1 VRFTVEAWD
10 SDYGA
15 PTDAELEDAS
25 QHVDAGV
32 EMRIEDWRPILPETA
47 GADDILFVDGVR
59 RVDATLWIDQPP
71 DFPGFALAAT
81 YAAGAV
87 RCNERATIEE
97 ATVER
102 GLFTSA
108 PATDVAT
115 GVGTYEVKATKGTTP
130 EELWLGI
137 QQRMGSL
144 EAAVSHR
151 AGGADLIVVDGPLSH
166 ARDLENAVGY
176 IKTQKVQY
184 LPLELRQV
192 LTSLPAGYRTPL
204 FLTTT
209 SWSRF
214 SWYLRLANHAGP
226 AGGLVRCEIDAD
238 KNAADAAR
246 VATKVSASLPRYSSA
261 RHKDPRAPQNLYPIG
276 GLEREL
282 RHRLGDRELAMRAL
296 RRAAL
301 EGGALPAGG
310 EDRPDDHQRDPQ
322 DGDD

>member
-1 VRFTVEAWD
+1 MRFTVEAWD

-15 PTDAELEDAS
+15 PTDPELTDAS
-25 QHVDAGV
+25 ENVDV
-32 EMRIEDWRPILPETA
+32 SIEVRPEHWRPMLPDDDGA
-47 GADDILFVDGVR
+47 GDILFVDGVR

-87 RCNERATIEE
+87 RCNGVAVLEE
-97 ATVER
+97 FAVER

-108 PATDVAT
+108 PAEDVHT
-115 GVGTYEVKATKGTTP
+115 TVGTYEVKATKGTTP

-144 EAAVSHR
+144 EATVTRA
-151 AGGADLIVVDGPLSH
+151 AGGAELLVVDGPLSH
-166 ARDLENAVGY
+166 ARDIDNAIGY
-176 IKTQKVQY
+176 VKTQKVQY

-204 FLTTT
+204 FVTTT
-209 SWSRF
+209 SWSRY

-238 KNAADAAR
+238 RTITEAAR
-246 VATKVSASLPRYSSA
+246 VANRVSATLPRYASA

-276 GLEREL
+276 GLERDL
-282 RHRLGDRELAMRAL
+282 RHRLGDKERAMRAL
-296 RRAAL
+296 RIASRSVA
-301 EGGALPAGG
+301 
-310 EDRPDDHQRDPQ
+310 
-322 DGDD
+322 

>member
-1 VRFTVEAWD
+1 MKFTVEAWD

-15 PTDAELEDAS
+15 PTEAELDDAS
-25 QHVDAGV
+25 QSVDPSV
-32 EMRIEDWRPILPETA
+32 EVAPDDWRPLLPETEPV
-47 GADDILFVDGVR
+47 DDVLFVDGVR
-59 RVDATLWIDQPP
+59 RVDATLWIDKPP
-71 DFPGFALAAT
+71 DFPAFALAAT

-87 RCNERATIEE
+87 RCNGSAELEVAE
-97 ATVER
+97 VGR

-108 PATDVAT
+108 PAIDIAT
-115 GVGTYEVKATKGTTP
+115 GVGTYEVKATKGTTS

-137 QQRMGSL
+137 QQRMGDL
-144 EAAVSHR
+144 EAKVAR
-151 AGGADLIVVDGPLSH
+151 EAGGGELMIVDGPLSH
-166 ARDLENAVGY
+166 ARDIDNAVGY

-184 LPLELRQV
+184 LPVELRSV

-226 AGGLVRCEIDAD
+226 AGGLVRCEVDA
-238 KNAADAAR
+238 NQSAADAAR
-246 VATKVSASLPRYSSA
+246 VATRVSATLPRYASA

-282 RHRLGDRELAMRAL
+282 RRRLGDKELAMRSL
-296 RRAAL
+296 RRTSTLVA
-301 EGGALPAGG
+301 
-310 EDRPDDHQRDPQ
+310 
-322 DGDD
+322 

>member
-1 VRFTVEAWD
+1 MNFTVETWD

-15 PTDAELEDAS
+15 PTDPELSDATEN
-25 QHVDAGV
+25 VDPSV
-32 EMRIEDWRPILPETA
+32 EMAPGEWRPLLPDSEPV
-47 GADDILFVDGVR
+47 ADVLFVDGVR

-87 RCNERATIEE
+87 RCNGSAVLEE
-97 ATVER
+97 AEVGR

-108 PATDVAT
+108 SADDVDT
-115 GVGTYEVKATKGTTP
+115 SVGLYAVKATKGATS

-137 QQRMGSL
+137 QQRMGDL
-144 EAAVSHR
+144 EAVVAR
-151 AGGADLIVVDGPLSH
+151 KAGGAELMIVDGPLSH
-166 ARDLENAVGY
+166 ARDVENAVGY
-176 IKTQKVQY
+176 VKTQKVQY

-192 LTSLPAGYRTPL
+192 LTSLPSGYRTPL

-209 SWSRF
+209 SWSRY

-238 KNAADAAR
+238 KTAAEASRIASR
-246 VATKVSASLPRYSSA
+246 VSATLPRFASD

-282 RHRLGDRELAMRAL
+282 RRRLGDRDLAVRAL
-296 RRAAL
+296 RRASMA
-301 EGGALPAGG
+301 A
-310 EDRPDDHQRDPQ
+310 
-322 DGDD
+322 

>member
-1 VRFTVEAWD
+1 MRFTVEAWD

-15 PTDAELEDAS
+15 PTEAELDDAS
-25 QHVDAGV
+25 QNVDVSV
-32 EMRIEDWRPILPETA
+32 EIRPEEWRPLLPET
-47 GADDILFVDGVR
+47 GPVDDILFVDGVR

-87 RCNERATIEE
+87 RCNGRALIEE
-97 ATVER
+97 SQVER
-102 GLFTSA
+102 GLFTST
-108 PATDVAT
+108 PAGDVVT
-115 GVGTYEVKATKGTTP
+115 SIGTYQVKATKGTTS

-137 QQRMGSL
+137 QQRMGDL
-144 EAAVSHR
+144 EAAVAR
-151 AGGADLIVVDGPLSH
+151 QAGGAEMLVVDGPLSH
-166 ARDLENAVGY
+166 VRDLDNAVGY

-192 LTSLPAGYRTPL
+192 LTALPAGYRTPL

-226 AGGLVRCEIDAD
+226 AGGLVRCEIDAGMS
-238 KNAADAAR
+238 AADAAR
-246 VATKVSASLPRYSSA
+246 VATRVSATLPRYASA

-296 RRAAL
+296 RQAARAA
-301 EGGALPAGG
+301 A
-310 EDRPDDHQRDPQ
+310 
-322 DGDD
+322 

>member
-1 VRFTVEAWD
+1 MKFTVEAWD

-15 PTDAELEDAS
+15 PTEAELTDAS
-25 QHVDAGV
+25 ENVDVTV
-32 EMRIEDWRPILPETA
+32 ELRPEDWRPLLPET
-47 GADDILFVDGVR
+47 DPVVDVLFVDGVR
-59 RVDATLWIDQPP
+59 RVDATLWIEQPP

-87 RCNERATIEE
+87 RCNGRATIEE
-97 ATVER
+97 TEVER

-108 PATDVAT
+108 PASDVET

-144 EAAVSHR
+144 EAAVTHQ
-151 AGGADLIVVDGPLSH
+151 AGGAELLVVDGPLSH

-184 LPLELRQV
+184 LPLALRQV
-192 LTSLPAGYRTPL
+192 LTALPAGYRTPL

-238 KNAADAAR
+238 MSSSDAAR
-246 VATKVSASLPRYSSA
+246 VATRVSATLPRYASA

-282 RHRLGDRELAMRAL
+282 RHRLGDKEMSMRAL
-296 RRAAL
+296 RRASL
-301 EGGALPAGG
+301 G
-310 EDRPDDHQRDPQ
+310 ERRLSA
-322 DGDD
+322 

>member
-1 VRFTVEAWD
+1 MKFTVEAWD

-25 QHVDAGV
+25 QNVDVTV
-32 EMRIEDWRPILPETA
+32 ELRPEDWRPLLPEIDPVT
-47 GADDILFVDGVR
+47 DVLFVDGVR

-81 YAAGAV
+81 YAAGVV
-87 RCNERATIEE
+87 RCNGTAHITATE
-97 ATVER
+97 VER

-108 PATDVAT
+108 PATDVVT
-115 GVGTYEVKATKGTTP
+115 SVGDYEVKATKGTTP

-137 QQRMGSL
+137 QQRMGDL
-144 EAAVSHR
+144 EAAVTRR
-151 AGGADLIVVDGPLSH
+151 AGGAELLIVDGPLSH
-166 ARDLENAVGY
+166 ARDIENAVGY

-214 SWYLRLANHAGP
+214 SWYVRLANHAGP
-226 AGGLVRCEIDAD
+226 AGGLVRCEIDA
-238 KNAADAAR
+238 NCTPVDAAR
-246 VATKVSASLPRYSSA
+246 TATRVSATLPRYASA

-282 RHRLGDRELAMRAL
+282 RHRLGDKEMSMRAL
-296 RRAAL
+296 RRASAEQARL
-301 EGGALPAGG
+301 SA
-310 EDRPDDHQRDPQ
+310 
-322 DGDD
+322 

>member
-1 VRFTVEAWD
+1 MRFTVEAWD
-10 SDYGA
+10 SEYGA
-15 PTDAELEDAS
+15 PTDAELDDAS
-25 QHVDAGV
+25 QNVDVSV
-32 EMRIEDWRPILPETA
+32 ELRPEEWRPLLPEA
-47 GADDILFVDGVR
+47 APVDDILFVDGVR

-87 RCNERATIEE
+87 RCNGRAVIEE
-97 ATVER
+97 AAVER

-108 PATDVAT
+108 PASDVAT
-115 GVGTYEVKATKGTTP
+115 SIGTYGVKATKGVTA

-137 QQRMGSL
+137 QQRMGAL
-144 EAAVSHR
+144 EAAVTR
-151 AGGADLIVVDGPLSH
+151 QAGGAELLVVDGPLSH
-166 ARDLENAVGY
+166 ARDIDNAVGY

-192 LTSLPAGYRTPL
+192 LTALPAGYRTPL

-209 SWSRF
+209 GWSRY

-238 KNAADAAR
+238 MSQADASR
-246 VATKVSASLPRYSSA
+246 VATRVSATLPRFASA

-282 RHRLGDRELAMRAL
+282 RHRLGDKDLAMRSL
-296 RRAAL
+296 RRASLVA
-301 EGGALPAGG
+301 A
-310 EDRPDDHQRDPQ
+310 
-322 DGDD
+322 

>member
-1 VRFTVEAWD
+1 MRFTVEAWD

-15 PTDAELEDAS
+15 PTDPDLDDAS
-25 QHVDAGV
+25 ENVDV
-32 EMRIEDWRPILPETA
+32 SIEIKPDHWRPLLPESDGVA
-47 GADDILFVDGVR
+47 DILFVDGVR
-59 RVDATLWIDQPP
+59 RVDATLWIDNPP

-87 RCNERATIEE
+87 RCNGVAALEGFA
-97 ATVER
+97 VER

-108 PATDVAT
+108 PARDVET
-115 GVGTYEVKATKGTTP
+115 SVGVYGVKATKGTTP

-144 EAAVSHR
+144 EAAVTR
-151 AGGADLIVVDGPLSH
+151 AAGGAELLVVDGPLSH
-166 ARDLENAVGY
+166 ARDIDNAIGY

-184 LPLELRQV
+184 LPMELRQV

-204 FLTTT
+204 FITTT
-209 SWSRF
+209 SWSRY

-238 KNAADAAR
+238 MEVGDAAR
-246 VATKVSASLPRYSSA
+246 IANKVSATLPRFASA

-276 GLEREL
+276 GLERDL
-282 RHRLGDRELAMRAL
+282 RHRLGDKERAMRAL
-296 RRAAL
+296 RVASRSVA
-301 EGGALPAGG
+301 
-310 EDRPDDHQRDPQ
+310 
-322 DGDD
+322 

>member
-1 VRFTVEAWD
+1 MKFTVEAWD

-15 PTDAELEDAS
+15 PTDAELDDAS
-25 QHVDAGV
+25 ENVDVAV
-32 EMRIEDWRPILPETA
+32 EVRPDDWRPLLPETDPVA
-47 GADDILFVDGVR
+47 DILFIDGVR
-59 RVDATLWIDQPP
+59 RVDATLWIEQPP

-87 RCNERATIEE
+87 RCNGMAAIEE
-97 ATVER
+97 TEVER

-108 PATDVAT
+108 PATDVDT
-115 GVGTYEVKATKGTTP
+115 SVGTYAVKATKGTTS

-144 EAAVSHR
+144 EAAVTRR
-151 AGGADLIVVDGPLSH
+151 AGGAGLVVVDGPLSH
-166 ARDLENAVGY
+166 AREVENAVGY

-192 LTSLPAGYRTPL
+192 LTTLPAGYRTPM
-204 FLTTT
+204 FLVTTAK
-209 SWSRF
+209 SRF

-238 KNAADAAR
+238 MTAADAAR
-246 VATKVSASLPRYSSA
+246 VATRVSATLPRYASA

-282 RHRLGDRELAMRAL
+282 RHRLGDKELSMRAL
-296 RRAAL
+296 RRASL
-301 EGGALPAGG
+301 
-310 EDRPDDHQRDPQ
+310 
-322 DGDD
+322 GDSRLSA

>member
-1 VRFTVEAWD
+1 MKFTVEAWD

-15 PTDAELEDAS
+15 PTDPELDDAS
-25 QHVDAGV
+25 ENVDVSV
-32 EMRIEDWRPILPETA
+32 EVRIEDWRPLLPE
-47 GADDILFVDGVR
+47 ADPVADILFIDGVR
-59 RVDATLWIDQPP
+59 RVDASLWIDRPP

-87 RCNERATIEE
+87 RCNGVAALESFA
-97 ATVER
+97 VER

-108 PATDVAT
+108 PAVDVDT
-115 GVGTYEVKATKGTTP
+115 SVGTYGVKATKGATP

-137 QQRMGSL
+137 QHRMGSL
-144 EAAVSHR
+144 EAAVAR
-151 AGGADLIVVDGPLSH
+151 AAGGADLLVVDGPLSH
-166 ARDLENAVGY
+166 ARDIENAIGY

-192 LTSLPAGYRTPL
+192 LTALPAGYRTPL
-204 FLTTT
+204 FITTT
-209 SWSRF
+209 SWSRY

-238 KNAADAAR
+238 VSPAEAAR
-246 VATKVSASLPRYSSA
+246 VANKASATLPRFASA

-282 RHRLGDRELAMRAL
+282 RHRLGDRERAMRAL
-296 RRAAL
+296 RVSSRSAA
-301 EGGALPAGG
+301 
-310 EDRPDDHQRDPQ
+310 
-322 DGDD
+322 

>member
-1 VRFTVEAWD
+1 MNFTVETWD

-15 PTDAELEDAS
+15 PTDPELSDATEN
-25 QHVDAGV
+25 VDPSV
-32 EMRIEDWRPILPETA
+32 EMAPGEWRPLLPDSEPV
-47 GADDILFVDGVR
+47 ADVLFVDGVR

-87 RCNERATIEE
+87 RCNGSAVLEE
-97 ATVER
+97 AEVGR

-108 PATDVAT
+108 SADDVNT
-115 GVGTYEVKATKGTTP
+115 SVGVYAVKATKGATS

-137 QQRMGSL
+137 QQRMGDL
-144 EAAVSHR
+144 EAVVAR
-151 AGGADLIVVDGPLSH
+151 KAGGAELMIVDGPLSH
-166 ARDLENAVGY
+166 ARDVENAVGY
-176 IKTQKVQY
+176 VKTQKVQY

-192 LTSLPAGYRTPL
+192 LTSLPSGYRTPL

-209 SWSRF
+209 SWSRY

-238 KNAADAAR
+238 KTAAEASRIASR
-246 VATKVSASLPRYSSA
+246 VSATLPRFASD

-282 RHRLGDRELAMRAL
+282 RRRLGDRDLAVRAL
-296 RRAAL
+296 RRASMA
-301 EGGALPAGG
+301 A
-310 EDRPDDHQRDPQ
+310 
-322 DGDD
+322 

>member
-1 VRFTVEAWD
+1 MRFTVETWD

-15 PTDAELEDAS
+15 PTEAELDDAS
-25 QHVDAGV
+25 QKVDVGV
-32 EMRIEDWRPILPETA
+32 ELRPEDWRPLLPE
-47 GADDILFVDGVR
+47 ADAVDDVLFVDGVR

-87 RCNERATIEE
+87 RCNGLARVEE
-97 ATVER
+97 TEVER

-108 PATDVAT
+108 PATDVET
-115 GVGTYEVKATKGTTP
+115 HVGVYAVKATKGATP

-137 QQRMGSL
+137 QQRMGAL
-144 EAAVSHR
+144 EAAITR
-151 AGGADLIVVDGPLSH
+151 EIGGAELLIVDGPLSH
-166 ARDLENAVGY
+166 ARDIENAVGY

-184 LPLELRQV
+184 LPIELRQV

-214 SWYLRLANHAGP
+214 SWYLRLANHSGP

-238 KNAADAAR
+238 MAAAHAAR
-246 VATKVSASLPRYSSA
+246 VATRVSATLPRYASA

-276 GLEREL
+276 GLERDL
-282 RHRLGDRELAMRAL
+282 RRRLGDREMAIRAL
-296 RRAAL
+296 RRASRTA
-301 EGGALPAGG
+301 A
-310 EDRPDDHQRDPQ
+310 
-322 DGDD
+322 

>member
-1 VRFTVEAWD
+1 MRFTVETWD

-15 PTDAELEDAS
+15 PTDPELEDAS
-25 QHVDAGV
+25 ANVDVTV
-32 EMRIEDWRPILPETA
+32 ELRAEEWRPLLPETA
-47 GADDILFVDGVR
+47 PAGDILFVDGVR

-81 YAAGAV
+81 YAAGTV
-87 RCNERATIEE
+87 RCNGRAMIEE
-97 ATVER
+97 TAVER
-102 GLFTSA
+102 GVFTSA
-108 PATDVAT
+108 PAFDVVTDV
-115 GVGTYEVKATKGTTP
+115 GVYGVKATKGTTP

-137 QQRMGSL
+137 QQRMGAL
-144 EAAVSHR
+144 EAAVTRS
-151 AGGADLIVVDGPLSH
+151 AGGAELLVVDGPLSH

-176 IKTQKVQY
+176 IKSQKVQY

-192 LTSLPAGYRTPL
+192 LTALPAGYRTPL

-209 SWSRF
+209 GWSRY

-238 KNAADAAR
+238 MNGADAAR
-246 VATKVSASLPRYSSA
+246 IATKVSATLPRYASA

-282 RHRLGDRELAMRAL
+282 RRRLGDRDLAMRAL
-296 RRAAL
+296 RRAARS
-301 EGGALPAGG
+301 AA
-310 EDRPDDHQRDPQ
+310 
-322 DGDD
+322 

>member
-1 VRFTVEAWD
+1 MKFTVEAWD

-25 QHVDAGV
+25 QNVDVTV
-32 EMRIEDWRPILPETA
+32 ELRPEDWRPLLPETDPV
-47 GADDILFVDGVR
+47 DDVLFVDGVR

-81 YAAGAV
+81 YAAGVV
-87 RCNERATIEE
+87 RCSHVTGDTAHVTETE
-97 ATVER
+97 VDR

-108 PATDVAT
+108 PADDVVT
-115 GVGTYEVKATKGTTP
+115 GVGTYEVKATKGSTP

-137 QQRMGSL
+137 QQRMGDL
-144 EAAVSHR
+144 EAAVTRR
-151 AGGADLIVVDGPLSH
+151 AGGAELLIVDGPLSH
-166 ARDLENAVGY
+166 ARDIENAVGY

-214 SWYLRLANHAGP
+214 SWYIRLANHAGP
-226 AGGLVRCEIDAD
+226 AGGLVRCEIDA
-238 KNAADAAR
+238 NCSPADAAR
-246 VATKVSASLPRYSSA
+246 TATRVSATLPRYASA

-282 RHRLGDRELAMRAL
+282 RHRLGDKELSMRAL
-296 RRAAL
+296 RRASA
-301 EGGALPAGG
+301 EVALPA
-310 EDRPDDHQRDPQ
+310 
-322 DGDD
+322 

>member
-15 PTDAELEDAS
+15 PTDAELTDAS
-25 QHVDAGV
+25 ENVDVTVELRLEEWRPLLPDAGPV
-32 EMRIEDWRPILPETA
+32 
-47 GADDILFVDGVR
+47 GDILFVDGVR

-81 YAAGAV
+81 YAAGVV
-87 RCNERATIEE
+87 RCNGTAHIEE
-97 ATVER
+97 TEVDR

-108 PATDVAT
+108 PAEDVPT
-115 GVGTYEVKATKGTTP
+115 SVGTYAVKATKGTTS

-137 QQRMGSL
+137 QQRMGDL
-144 EAAVSHR
+144 EASVTRR
-151 AGGADLIVVDGPLSH
+151 AGDCELLVVDGPLSH
-166 ARDLENAVGY
+166 ARDLPNAVGY

-192 LTSLPAGYRTPL
+192 LTALPAGYRTPL

-238 KNAADAAR
+238 VTPADAAR
-246 VATKVSASLPRYSSA
+246 VATRVSATLPRYASA

-282 RHRLGDRELAMRAL
+282 RHRLGDKEMSMRAL
-296 RRAAL
+296 RRAAVDVSRL
-301 EGGALPAGG
+301 SA
-310 EDRPDDHQRDPQ
+310 
-322 DGDD
+322 

>member
-1 VRFTVEAWD
+1 MRFTVEAWD

-25 QHVDAGV
+25 QNVDVTV
-32 EMRIEDWRPILPETA
+32 EIRPEDWRPLLPEVDA
-47 GADDILFVDGVR
+47 VPDILFVDGVR
-59 RVDATLWIDQPP
+59 RVDATLWIEQPP

-87 RCNERATIEE
+87 RCNGSARLEE
-97 ATVER
+97 AVVGR

-108 PATDVAT
+108 PADDVET
-115 GVGTYEVKATKGTTP
+115 RVGTYGVKATKGTTP

-137 QQRMGSL
+137 QQRMGDL
-144 EAAVSHR
+144 EAAVTRSVGS
-151 AGGADLIVVDGPLSH
+151 AELVVVDGPLSH
-166 ARDLENAVGY
+166 ARDIDNAVGY

-238 KNAADAAR
+238 VTASEAAR
-246 VATKVSASLPRYSSA
+246 VATRVSATLPRYASA

-282 RHRLGDRELAMRAL
+282 RRRLGDKEMAMRAL
-296 RRAAL
+296 RRASF
-301 EGGALPAGG
+301 GT
-310 EDRPDDHQRDPQ
+310 DRLSA
-322 DGDD
+322 

>member
-1 VRFTVEAWD
+1 MRFTVEAWD

-15 PTDAELEDAS
+15 PTDADLEDAS
-25 QHVDAGV
+25 QNVDVSV
-32 EMRIEDWRPILPETA
+32 ELRPEDWRPMLPDTEPVK
-47 GADDILFVDGVR
+47 DVLFVDGVR

-87 RCNERATIEE
+87 RCNGTAHITETA
-97 ATVER
+97 VER

-108 PATDVAT
+108 PASDVDT
-115 GVGTYEVKATKGTTP
+115 GVGTYGVKATKGTTP

-137 QQRMGSL
+137 QQRMGDL
-144 EAAVSHR
+144 EAAVTR
-151 AGGADLIVVDGPLSH
+151 QTGDAELLVVDGPLSH
-166 ARDLENAVGY
+166 ARDIENAAGY

-226 AGGLVRCEIDAD
+226 AGGLVRCEIDA
-238 KNAADAAR
+238 NTSSADAAR
-246 VATKVSASLPRYSSA
+246 VATRVSATLPRFASA

-282 RHRLGDRELAMRAL
+282 RHRLGDKEMSMRAL
-296 RRAAL
+296 RRAAA
-301 EGGALPAGG
+301 EVALPA
-310 EDRPDDHQRDPQ
+310 
-322 DGDD
+322 

>member
-1 VRFTVEAWD
+1 MRFTVETWD

-15 PTDAELEDAS
+15 PTDAELADAS
-25 QHVDAGV
+25 QDVAV
-32 EMRIEDWRPILPETA
+32 EVEVKAQDWRPLLPETDPV
-47 GADDILFVDGVR
+47 DDILFVDGVR
-59 RVDATLWIDQPP
+59 RVDATVWIDQPP
-71 DFPGFALAAT
+71 DFPGFGLAAT

-87 RCNERATIEE
+87 RCNGAARIEE
-97 ATVER
+97 TAVER
-102 GLFTSA
+102 GIFTSA
-108 PATDVAT
+108 AAGDVAT
-115 GVGTYEVKATKGTTP
+115 TIGTYQVKSTKGTTP

-137 QQRMGSL
+137 QQRMGAL
-144 EAAVSHR
+144 EALVTHR
-151 AGGADLIVVDGPLSH
+151 VGAAELLVVDGPLSH

-209 SWSRF
+209 TSWSRF

-238 KNAADAAR
+238 TTSADAAR
-246 VATKVSASLPRYSSA
+246 VATRVSATLPRYASA
-261 RHKDPRAPQNLYPIG
+261 SHKDPRAPQNLYPIG

-282 RHRLGDRELAMRAL
+282 RHRLGDREMAVRAL
-296 RRAAL
+296 RRAA
-301 EGGALPAGG
+301 AGSTAA
-310 EDRPDDHQRDPQ
+310 
-322 DGDD
+322 

>member
-1 VRFTVEAWD
+1 MRFTVETWD

-25 QHVDAGV
+25 ASVDPSV
-32 EMRIEDWRPILPETA
+32 ELRPEEWRPLLPETGPA
-47 GADDILFVDGVR
+47 GDILFVDGVR

-81 YAAGAV
+81 YAAGTV
-87 RCNERATIEE
+87 RCNGRASIEE
-97 ATVER
+97 TAVER

-108 PATDVAT
+108 PAADVDTDI
-115 GVGTYEVKATKGTTP
+115 GLYGVKATKGTTP

-144 EAAVSHR
+144 EAAVTRS
-151 AGGADLIVVDGPLSH
+151 AGDAELLVVDGPLSH

-184 LPLELRQV
+184 LPMELRQV
-192 LTSLPAGYRTPL
+192 LTALPAGYRTPL

-209 SWSRF
+209 RWSRY

-238 KNAADAAR
+238 MNATYAAR
-246 VATKVSASLPRYSSA
+246 IATKVSATLPRYASA

-282 RHRLGDRELAMRAL
+282 RRRLGDKDLAMRAL

-301 EGGALPAGG
+301 RAA
-310 EDRPDDHQRDPQ
+310 
-322 DGDD
+322 

>member
-1 VRFTVEAWD
+1 MRFTVEAWD

-15 PTDAELEDAS
+15 PTDPELDDAS
-25 QHVDAGV
+25 ENVDAS
-32 EMRIEDWRPILPETA
+32 IEVDPGEWRPLLPEA
-47 GADDILFVDGVR
+47 EAVSDILFVDGVR
-59 RVDATLWIDQPP
+59 RVDATLWIDKPP

-87 RCNERATIEE
+87 RCNGRAVLEE
-97 ATVER
+97 AAVER

-108 PATDVAT
+108 PAEDVET
-115 GVGTYEVKATKGTTP
+115 GVGTYGVKATKGTTP

-144 EAAVSHR
+144 EAAVTR
-151 AGGADLIVVDGPLSH
+151 AAGGAELLVVDGPLSH
-166 ARDLENAVGY
+166 AREVENAIGY

-184 LPLELRQV
+184 LPMELRQV

-209 SWSRF
+209 SWSRY

-238 KNAADAAR
+238 KDVGEAAR
-246 VATKVSASLPRYSSA
+246 IANKVSATLPRYASA

-276 GLEREL
+276 GLERDL
-282 RHRLGDRELAMRAL
+282 RHRLGDKDRAMRAL
-296 RRAAL
+296 RIASRAVA
-301 EGGALPAGG
+301 
-310 EDRPDDHQRDPQ
+310 
-322 DGDD
+322 

>member
-1 VRFTVEAWD
+1 MRFTVEAWD

-15 PTDAELEDAS
+15 PTEGELEDAS
-25 QHVDAGV
+25 QNVDVSV
-32 EMRIEDWRPILPETA
+32 ELRPEEWRPLLPET
-47 GADDILFVDGVR
+47 GPVDDILFVDGVR

-87 RCNERATIEE
+87 RCNGRALIEE
-97 ATVER
+97 SEVER

-108 PATDVAT
+108 PAADVVT
-115 GVGTYEVKATKGTTP
+115 SIGTYQVKATKGTTS

-137 QQRMGSL
+137 QQRMGDL
-144 EAAVSHR
+144 EAAVTRR
-151 AGGADLIVVDGPLSH
+151 AGGAEMLVVDGPLSH
-166 ARDLENAVGY
+166 VRDLDNAVGY

-192 LTSLPAGYRTPL
+192 LTALPAGYRTPL

-209 SWSRF
+209 SCSRF

-226 AGGLVRCEIDAD
+226 AGGLVRCEIDAGMT
-238 KNAADAAR
+238 AADAAR
-246 VATKVSASLPRYSSA
+246 VATRVSATLPRYSSA

-296 RRAAL
+296 RQAARATA
-301 EGGALPAGG
+301 A
-310 EDRPDDHQRDPQ
+310 
-322 DGDD
+322 

>member
-1 VRFTVEAWD
+1 VKFTVEAWD

-15 PTDAELEDAS
+15 PTDPELDDAS
-25 QHVDAGV
+25 QNVDVSV
-32 EMRIEDWRPILPETA
+32 EFRPEDWRPLLPEVDA
-47 GADDILFVDGVR
+47 VDDILFVDGVR

-87 RCNERATIEE
+87 RCNGRAVVEE
-97 ATVER
+97 AAVER

-108 PATDVAT
+108 PAVDIPTT
-115 GVGTYEVKATKGTTP
+115 VGTYEVKATKGTTS

-144 EAAVSHR
+144 EAAVTHR
-151 AGGADLIVVDGPLSH
+151 SGGAELLVVDGPLSH
-166 ARDLENAVGY
+166 ARDLDNAVGY

-184 LPLELRQV
+184 LPFELRHV

-238 KNAADAAR
+238 MSAADAAR
-246 VATKVSASLPRYSSA
+246 VATRVSATLPKYASA

-276 GLEREL
+276 GLERDL
-282 RHRLGDRELAMRAL
+282 RHRLGDKELAMRAL
-296 RRAAL
+296 RRASAVRL
-301 EGGALPAGG
+301 TA
-310 EDRPDDHQRDPQ
+310 
-322 DGDD
+322 